1 MNDGLPRHPICLVTD
16 RRRLRVESG
25 SEPSR
30 LAALVDLVGAA
41 AAAGVDLIQIRERD
55 LEARVLCDVTVRCVR
70 ATERTRARVV
80 VNDRLDVALAAG
92 AAGVHLPAASLRAP
106 DARRLAP
113 GGFLVGRS
121 VHSDREA
128 LDAHAAGGLDYLVF
142 GTVYPSASKAPGQS
156 AAGTA
161 ELERLARLV
170 PLPILAIG
178 GITVDRFEAVVRAGA
193 AGVAAI
199 GLFLPAGQAG
209 VDAERLAAIV
219 GRARRAFD
227 TFDAIP

>member
-1 MNDGLPRHPICLVTD
+1 MNDGLPRHLICLVTD
-16 RRRLRVESG
+16 RRRLQVESG

-41 AAAGVDLIQIRERD
+41 AAAGVDLVQIRERD
-55 LEARVLCDVTVRCVR
+55 LEARVLHDLTVRCVR

-92 AAGVHLPAASLRAP
+92 AAGVHLRAASLRAP

-113 GGFLVGRS
+113 AGFLIGRS
-121 VHSDREA
+121 VHSEREA
-128 LDAHAAGGLDYLVF
+128 LDVHAAGGLDYLVF
-142 GTVYPSASKAPGQS
+142 GTVYPSVSKAPGHP
-156 AAGTA
+156 AAGPA
-161 ELERLARLV
+161 ELERLVRLV

-178 GITVDRFEAVVRAGA
+178 GMTVDRLEAVARAGA

-199 GLFLPAGQAG
+199 GLFLPAEEAG
-209 VDAERLAAIV
+209 ADAERLAAIV
-219 GRARRAFD
+219 GRARRVFD
-227 TFDAIP
+227 TLDAIP